1 MQQSCLK
8 KVILAPKKFLLKC
21 SKANK
26 SFLNVH
32 KSKYKIFDKPGDN
45 DNLPLRL
52 LLLSIIDHNT
62 RRSLLGVVVDQ
73 YFS

>member
-8 KVILAPKKFLLKC
+8 KAILEPKTFLLKC

-32 KSKYKIFDKPGDN
+32 KSKYKIFDKP
-45 DNLPLRL
+45 
-52 LLLSIIDHNT
+52 
-62 RRSLLGVVVDQ
+62 
-73 YFS
+73 

>member
-8 KVILAPKKFLLKC
+8 KAILEPKTFLLKC

-32 KSKYKIFDKPGDN
+32 KSKYKIFDKPWDN

-52 LLLSIIDHNT
+52 LVLSIIDHNAH
-62 RRSLLGVVVDQ
+62 RSLLGVVVDQ
-73 YFS
+73 YLS